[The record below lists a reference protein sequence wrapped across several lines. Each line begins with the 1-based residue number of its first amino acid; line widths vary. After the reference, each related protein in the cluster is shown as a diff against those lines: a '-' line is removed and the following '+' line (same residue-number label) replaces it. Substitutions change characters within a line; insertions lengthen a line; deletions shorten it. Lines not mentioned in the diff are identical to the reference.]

1 MKDLQDVTE
10 RLVDGIN
17 PRTGAPFRL
26 GVLTSGGDAQGMNAA
41 VRAVVRTA
49 LAAGAEPFAIL
60 EGWDGAVRGG
70 ESIKPMG
77 WQDVSSILNRGGTVI
92 GTARSAEFREYE
104 GRTKAVKNLIEKR
117 IDGLVVIGGDGSLAG
132 ADEFRTEWPQQVE
145 ELARAGEI
153 SRELADAHPELTL
166 VGLVGSI
173 DNDLVGSD
181 MTIGADTALG
191 RIITA
196 MDMITSTAASHQ
208 RTFILEVMGRRC
220 GYLPL
225 MAAVAGG
232 ADYVF
237 IPEEPAGPNWR
248 QEMCDKLAL
257 GREAGRR
264 ESMIIVAEGAR
275 DQEGNRLTTED
286 VRQALIEG
294 LNEDAR
300 VTILGHIQRGGAPS
314 AYDRWMSTLLGYAA
328 VQQLL
333 DPEAHGHGV
342 ILGVRRNRVTRL
354 PLEQSIVDTR
364 AVAGLVA
371 KGDFEAA
378 RKARGS
384 SYYSMGNIFQVL
396 SDPPQLREKSS
407 KPYRVA
413 LLHAG
418 GLAPGMNT
426 AARAA
431 VRLGLH
437 RGWTVL
443 GVEGSWEGLADEEIR
458 ELSWDD
464 VEGWAFDGGAVLGTR
479 RVVPPV
485 EEYYGL
491 GRAIERNNIDA
502 LIVIGGFT
510 AYMAVNNM
518 TSERSRFPAL
528 KIPTVLLPASI
539 DNNLPGNE
547 LSIGADTAINNA
559 VWALDR
565 MKESAAA
572 SRRCF
577 VAEAMGRKC
586 GYLSLMSGMS
596 AGAEYVY
603 LNEEPLTLDGL
614 SEDIRL
620 LRQSFEAGRNVF
632 LVVMNEETS
641 THYDRTFIAQ
651 AIAAAGEGLFD
662 VRDSALGYIQQGGQ
676 PTAFDRLLATRLA
689 HAAVAHLDG
698 AFESANSDA
707 VYLGSAGG
715 GIESW
720 PINTMVDRVSIE
732 NRRPYEQWWMPLRYV
747 SETVSLENAGL
758 PVRCIPIYSAEPVD
772 DTEQALMNE
781 VMKEGA
787 Q

>member
-1 MKDLQDVTE
+1 MNEVHAWAE
-10 RLVDGIN
+10 HLVNGIN
-17 PRTGAPFRL
+17 DRTGAPYRL

-49 LAAGAEPFAIL
+49 LAAGAQPYAIL

-70 ESIKPMG
+70 DSIKAMG
-77 WQDVSSILNRGGTVI
+77 WKDVSSILNRGGTVI
-92 GTARSAEFREYE
+92 GTARSAEFREYD

-132 ADEFRTEWPQQVE
+132 ADEFRAEWSQQVDG
-145 ELARAGEI
+145 LVASGEI
-153 SRELADAHPELTL
+153 SRELADAHPQLTL

-191 RIITA
+191 RIISA

-237 IPEEPAGPNWR
+237 IPEAPAGPNWR
-248 QEMCDKLAL
+248 QELCEKLAL

-275 DQEGNRLTTED
+275 DQDGNPLTTED
-286 VRQALIEG
+286 VRQALLDG

-333 DPEAHGHGV
+333 DPAAYGRGV

-371 KGDFEAA
+371 AGDYEAA
-378 RKARGS
+378 REARGA
-384 SYYSMGNIFQVL
+384 SYFQMGKIFEVL
-396 SDPPQLREKSS
+396 SDPPQLREK
-407 KPYRVA
+407 PERPRRVA
-413 LLHAG
+413 ILHAG

-443 GVEGSWEGLADEEIR
+443 GVEGSWRGLADEEIR

-479 RVVPPV
+479 RVVPAV

-528 KIPTVLLPASI
+528 RVPTVLLPASI

-586 GYLSLMSGMS
+586 GYLSLMSGVAS
-596 AGAEYVY
+596 GAEFVY

-614 SEDIRL
+614 SHDIGL

-689 HAAVAHLDG
+689 HAAVVHLDS
-698 AFESANSDA
+698 AFNSGNTDA
-707 VYLGSAGG
+707 VYLGSAGA
-715 GIESW
+715 GIEPS
-720 PINTMVDRVSIE
+720 PIETMEDKVSIE
-732 NRRPYEQWWMPLRYV
+732 DRRPYEQWWLPLRYV

-758 PVRCIPIYSAEPVD
+758 PVRPIPIFSAEP
-772 DTEQALMNE
+772 TSEKEQALMNE
-781 VMKEGA
+781 VMKEGR
-787 Q
+787 